1 MIERTILMG
10 FTVIIHLTTL
20 TAAGLLQSG
29 QPIRIPLGF
38 GTTDL
43 NGDGASFC
51 LSGNDRFPGESRNN
65 DRLPWSTTFDL
76 GATPNYDLWK

>member
-10 FTVIIHLTTL
+10 FSYYPFKGTTL

-29 QPIRIPLGF
+29 QPINRIPLGF

-43 NGDGASFC
+43 NGDGASFGC
-51 LSGNDRFPGESRNN
+51 LSG
-65 DRLPWSTTFDL
+65 
-76 GATPNYDLWK
+76 KQ